1 MKVDTMRFVD
11 KYFGVPLCLIGT
23 AIFKIFGRPKKNVKP
38 KNILFIEL
46 SEMGS
51 AILVDPAMQK
61 AKKAFDADLFFLIFK
76 KNKPSLQLLNTV
88 DDKNIFTINADGI
101 ISLIKDTWKFLFWAR
116 KRKIDTCIDLELF
129 SQYSG
134 LLAGF
139 AGADNIVAFN
149 NFHGEGL
156 YKGNMVTHK
165 VMYNSHI
172 HISKNFIAMVNALMS
187 DKKELPYSK
196 TKIYDS
202 EIVLRKAEISEELK
216 EKVAA
221 KIQRIIPEYNGGG
234 NKLILI
240 NPNASELLPQRR
252 WDKNKYKDLINRIL
266 EEYKDVY
273 VLITGAPNEKK
284 EAEQLAHQCG
294 DRCFSF
300 AGAVKFSELI
310 GLYELSKIMITNDSG
325 PAHFAAVT
333 SMPTIV
339 IFGPETPALYS
350 SLGKTRPVYANL
362 ACSPCVSAANHRKTP
377 CKDNVCLQM
386 ITVDEVFNVFKEEYN
401 G

>member
-129 SQYSG
+129 SRYSG

-252 WDKNKYKDLINRIL
+252 WDKNKYKDLIQ
-266 EEYKDVY
+266 
-273 VLITGAPNEKK
+273 T
-284 EAEQLAHQCG
+284 
-294 DRCFSF
+294 
-300 AGAVKFSELI
+300 
-310 GLYELSKIMITNDSG
+310 LSR
-325 PAHFAAVT
+325 
-333 SMPTIV
+333 
-339 IFGPETPALYS
+339 E
-350 SLGKTRPVYANL
+350 
-362 ACSPCVSAANHRKTP
+362 
-377 CKDNVCLQM
+377 
-386 ITVDEVFNVFKEEYN
+386 
-401 G
+401 

>member
-23 AIFKIFGRPKKNVKP
+23 AFFKIFGRPKKNIKP

-101 ISLIKDTWKFLFWAR
+101 ISLIKDTWNFLFWAR

-129 SQYSG
+129 SRYSG

-172 HISKNFIAMVNALMS
+172 HISKNFIAMVNALIS

>member
-1 MKVDTMRFVD
+1 
-11 KYFGVPLCLIGT
+11 
-23 AIFKIFGRPKKNVKP
+23 
-38 KNILFIEL
+38 
-46 SEMGS
+46 
-51 AILVDPAMQK
+51 
-61 AKKAFDADLFFLIFK
+61 
-76 KNKPSLQLLNTV
+76 
-88 DDKNIFTINADGI
+88 
-101 ISLIKDTWKFLFWAR
+101 
-116 KRKIDTCIDLELF
+116 
-129 SQYSG
+129 
-134 LLAGF
+134 
-139 AGADNIVAFN
+139 
-149 NFHGEGL
+149 
-156 YKGNMVTHK
+156 MVTHK
-165 VMYNSHI
+165 VMYNSHM

-187 DKKELPYSK
+187 DKKEVPYSK
-196 TKIYDS
+196 TIIDDS
-202 EIVLRKAEISEELK
+202 QTVLKKAEISEELK
-216 EKVAA
+216 EKVAE
-221 KIQRIIPEYNGGG
+221 KIKDIILEYKRGDN
-234 NKLILI
+234 IVLI

-252 WDKNKYKDLINRIL
+252 WDRNKYKDLINKIL

-273 VLITGAPNEKK
+273 ILITGAPGEKT
-284 EAEQLAHQCG
+284 EAEQLADKCG

-350 SLGKTRPVYANL
+350 SLGKTRPVYAHL

-386 ITVDEVFNVFKEEYN
+386 IIVDDVFNIFKEEYN

>member
-23 AIFKIFGRPKKNVKP
+23 AFFKIFGRPKKNIKP

-129 SQYSG
+129 SRYSG

-165 VMYNSHI
+165 VVYNSHL

-196 TKIYDS
+196 TKIDDS

-221 KIQRIIPEYNGGG
+221 KIQMIIPEYNGGG

>member
-23 AIFKIFGRPKKNVKP
+23 AVFKIFLRPKKNVKP

-61 AKKAFDADLFFLIFK
+61 AKKTFDADLFFLIFK

-88 DDKNIFTINADGI
+88 EDKNIFTINADGI

-116 KRKIDTCIDLELF
+116 KRNIDTIIDLELF
-129 SQYSG
+129 SRYSG
-134 LLAGF
+134 LLSGF

-156 YKGNMVTHK
+156 YKGSMVTHK
-165 VMYNSHI
+165 VLYNSHM

-187 DKKELPYSK
+187 DKKEVPYSK
-196 TKIYDS
+196 TKIDDS
-202 EIVLRKAEISEELK
+202 ETVLRKAEISEELK
-216 EKVAA
+216 EKVAE
-221 KIQRIIPEYNGGG
+221 KIKNIIPEYKRGD
-234 NKLILI
+234 KIVLI

-252 WDKNKYKDLINRIL
+252 WDKNKYKDLINKIL
-266 EEYKDVY
+266 EENKDVY

-300 AGAVKFSELI
+300 AGEVKFSELI

-350 SLGKTRPVYANL
+350 SLGKTRPVYSHL

-377 CKDNVCLQM
+377 CKDNVCLQL
-386 ITVDEVFNVFKEEYN
+386 ITVDDVYNAFKEEYN

>member
-11 KYFGVPLCLIGT
+11 KYVGVPLCVIGT
-23 AIFKIFGRPKKNVKP
+23 AFFKLFLRPKKNVKP

-61 AKKAFDADLFFLIFK
+61 AKKTFNAELFFLIFK

-88 DDKNIFTINADGI
+88 EDKNIFTINADGI
-101 ISLIKDTWKFLFWAR
+101 LPLIKDTFKFLLWAR
-116 KRKIDTCIDLELF
+116 KRGIDTVIDLELF
-129 SQYSG
+129 SRYSG

-172 HISKNFIAMVNALMS
+172 HISKNFIAMVNALIS
-187 DKKELPYSK
+187 NNNEVPYSK
-196 TKIYDS
+196 TKIDDS
-202 EIVLRKAEISEELK
+202 EVVLDRAEISEELK
-216 EKVAA
+216 DKVAE
-221 KIQRIIPEYNGGG
+221 KIKNIIPEYKKGD
-234 NKLILI
+234 KIVLI

-252 WDKNKYKDLINRIL
+252 WSREKYKDLINKIL

-273 VLITGAPNEKK
+273 VLITGAPAESK
-284 EAEQLAHQCG
+284 EAKQLAEKCG

-300 AGAVKFSELI
+300 AGEVKFAELI

-350 SLGKTRPVYANL
+350 SLGKTRPVYAHL

-377 CKDNVCLQM
+377 CKDNVCLQV
-386 ITVDEVFNVFKEEYN
+386 ISVDDVFNAFKEEYN

>member
-11 KYFGVPLCLIGT
+11 KYFGVPLCFIGT
-23 AIFKIFGRPKKNVKP
+23 VIFKVFLRPEKNVKP

-61 AKKAFDADLFFLIFK
+61 AKKTFDAELFFLIFK

-88 DDKNIFTINADGI
+88 EDKNIFTINADSI
-101 ISLIKDTWKFLFWAR
+101 VSLIKDTWKFLFWAR
-116 KRKIDTCIDLELF
+116 KKKIDTVIDLELF
-129 SQYSG
+129 SRYSG

-139 AGADNIVAFN
+139 AGADNIAAFN

-156 YKGNMVTHK
+156 YKGSMVTHK

-187 DKKELPYSK
+187 DKKEMPYSK
-196 TKIYDS
+196 TKIDDS
-202 EIVLRKAEISEELK
+202 ETVLRKAEVSEELK
-216 EKVAA
+216 EKVAE
-221 KIQRIIPEYNGGG
+221 KIKNIIPEYKRGD
-234 NKLILI
+234 KIVLI

-252 WDKNKYKDLINRIL
+252 WNQNKYKDLINKIL
-266 EEYKDVY
+266 EDYKDVY
-273 VLITGAPNEKK
+273 ILITGAPNEKK
-284 EAEQLAHQCG
+284 EAEQLANQCG

-350 SLGKTRPVYANL
+350 SLGKTRPVYAHL

-386 ITVDEVFNVFKEEYN
+386 ITVDDVFQAFKEEYN

>member
-11 KYFGVPLCLIGT
+11 KYFGVPLCFIGT
-23 AIFKIFGRPKKNVKP
+23 AVFKIFLRPKKNIKP

-61 AKKAFDADLFFLIFK
+61 AKKTFDAELFFLIFK

-88 DDKNIFTINADGI
+88 SDDNIFTINAEGI
-101 ISLIKDTWKFLFWAR
+101 FSLIKDTLRFLLWSR
-116 KRKIDTCIDLELF
+116 KRNIDTVIDLELF
-129 SQYSG
+129 SRYSG
-134 LLAGF
+134 ILAGF

-165 VMYNSHI
+165 VLYNSHL
-172 HISKNFIAMVNALMS
+172 HISKNFIAMVNALIS
-187 DKKELPYSK
+187 NNKEVPYSK
-196 TKIYDS
+196 TKIDDS
-202 EIVLRKAEISEELK
+202 EIILKKAVISDDLK
-216 EKVAA
+216 ENVAK
-221 KIQRIIPEYNGGG
+221 KIKNIIPEYNKGD
-234 NKLILI
+234 KIILI

-252 WDKNKYKDLINRIL
+252 WERNKYRDLINKIL

-273 VLITGAPNEKK
+273 VLITGAPSEEK
-284 EAEQLAHQCG
+284 EAKQLASQCG

-300 AGAVKFSELI
+300 AGAVKFSELV

-350 SLGKTRPVYANL
+350 SLGKTRPVYSHL

-377 CKDNVCLQM
+377 CKDNVCLQV
-386 ITVDEVFNVFKEEYN
+386 ISVDEVFNAFKEEYN

>member
-11 KYFGVPLCLIGT
+11 KYFGVPLCIIGT
-23 AIFKIFGRPKKNVKP
+23 ILFKIFLRPKKNVKP

-61 AKKAFDADLFFLIFK
+61 AKKTFDAELFFLIFK

-88 DDKNIFTINADGI
+88 DDKNIFTIDADGI
-101 ISLIKDTWKFLFWAR
+101 ISLIKGTLKFLLWAR

-129 SQYSG
+129 SRYSG
-134 LLAGF
+134 LLSGF
-139 AGADNIVAFN
+139 SGASNIVAFN

-172 HISKNFIAMVNALMS
+172 HISKNFIAMVNALIS
-187 DKKELPYSK
+187 NNKEVPYSK
-196 TKIYDS
+196 TKIDDS
-202 EIVLRKAEISEELK
+202 EIVLKKAEVSEELK
-216 EKVAA
+216 ENVANTI
-221 KIQRIIPEYNGGG
+221 KQIIPKYKIGD
-234 NKLILI
+234 KIVLI

-252 WDKNKYKDLINRIL
+252 WDKSKYRDVINNIL
-266 EEYKDVY
+266 NEYNDVY
-273 VLITGAPNEKK
+273 VLITGAPSEKI
-284 EAEQLAHQCG
+284 EAQQLADQCG
-294 DRCFSF
+294 DRCYSF
-300 AGAVKFSELI
+300 AGEVKFSELV

-333 SMPTIV
+333 NMPTIV

-350 SLGKTRPVYANL
+350 SLGSTRPVYSNL
-362 ACSPCVSAANHRKTP
+362 ACSPCVSASNHRKTP
-377 CKDNVCLQM
+377 CKDNVCLQV
-386 ITVDEVFNVFKEEYN
+386 ITVDDVFKVFKEEYN

>member
-23 AIFKIFGRPKKNVKP
+23 AFFKIFGRPKKNIKP

-129 SQYSG
+129 SRYSG

-196 TKIYDS
+196 TKIDDS

-221 KIQRIIPEYNGGG
+221 KIQMIIPEYNGGG